1 MQKNIFKNFP
11 KEIIKIVAVF
21 SFLFLLPN
29 DLYGATL
36 FVSPSSGNY
45 NLGERIV
52 FRISVSSDKPFN
64 AVSGSVQFSTSHFVI
79 ESVSKSVSVL
89 NFWVTEPIFSNNT
102 GIVNFEG
109 VALGG
114 FNGQTGN
121 VVNVTVRTKNEGLGK
136 VEFLSGQIL
145 ANDGQGTN
153 ITDGFSGSLLNIL
166 KVEPMPTKK
175 EEEKKEEVVVKE
187 SPKQVIEINSPEIK
201 YGKKYGES
209 AIIGQSNYPNA
220 QVLVTFISESGS
232 KIYITEKTD
241 NFGAFYAIIPN
252 ILKSGTYTVRA
263 VVILDDLSSSEP
275 SNEIKVVAGNVIK
288 DVNWRIWVG
297 YIIILIVVVFLA
309 WKYFGNKI
317 KKIFPKIDKEV
328 GEAQYILEKSFDV
341 LNADIEELNDSLD
354 DKNKNSFKKEK
365 LKNLKQDLKD
375 AEKVIKDEID
385 DIRSI

>member
-1 MQKNIFKNFP
+1 MQKNIFKNFS
-11 KEIIKIVAVF
+11 KETINIVTIF
-21 SFLFLLPN
+21 TFLFLLPFG
-29 DLYGATL
+29 LYGATL

-64 AVSGSVQFSTSHFVI
+64 AVSGSIQFSTSHFVI
-79 ESVSKSVSVL
+79 ESVSKSGSVL

-136 VEFLSGQIL
+136 AEFLSGQIL

-166 KVEPMPTKK
+166 EVESIPPKQDEEK
-175 EEEKKEEVVVKE
+175 QEEEIVVEEIYKPSVV
-187 SPKQVIEINSPEIK
+187 EINSPQIK
-201 YGKKYGES
+201 YGKRYGEP
-209 AIIGQSNYPNA
+209 AIIGQSNYPDA
-220 QVLVTFISESGS
+220 QVLVTFVSEIGS

-252 ILKSGTYTVRA
+252 ILKSGTYTVS
-263 VVILDDLSSSEP
+263 VVAILDDLSSSEP
-275 SNEIKVVAGNVIK
+275 SNEIKVVAGNVIG
-288 DVNWRIWVG
+288 DVDPKIWIG
-297 YIIILIVVVFLA
+297 YIAILILVTLLV
-309 WKYFGNKI
+309 WRYFGNKI
-317 KKIFPKIDKEV
+317 KKIFPKLKKEV
-328 GEAQYILEKSFDV
+328 DEVEEVVDNSFDI
-341 LNADIEELNDSLD
+341 LKEDIEDALNS
-354 DKNKNSFKKEK
+354 KKNSKSERQSISQ
-365 LKNLKQDLKD
+365 LKNDLRKT
-375 AEKVIKDEID
+375 EKAIKDEID